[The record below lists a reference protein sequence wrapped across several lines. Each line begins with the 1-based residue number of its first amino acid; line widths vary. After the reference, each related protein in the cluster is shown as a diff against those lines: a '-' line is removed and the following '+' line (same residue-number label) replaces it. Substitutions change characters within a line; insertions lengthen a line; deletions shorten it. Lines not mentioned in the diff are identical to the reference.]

1 MEKKSP
7 CGIHVLVCAEVCWF
21 PFFLFFFFFTMAP
34 QAGALTHGEEK
45 PLWNTCAGV
54 CRSLLVSFFS
64 LFFFFTMAPQA
75 GALTR
80 GEEKQG
86 RVRKEGGEME

>member
-1 MEKKSP
+1 MCALMSGNFFV
-7 CGIHVLVCAEVCWF
+7 CVFLFVTMAQQALVEYMCWCVPKF
-21 PFFLFFFFFTMAP
+21 VGFLFF
-34 QAGALTHGEEK
+34 
-45 PLWNTCAGV
+45 
-54 CRSLLVSFFS
+54 SF
-64 LFFFFTMAPQA
+64 FFFFTMAPQA